1 MTWAIDT
8 SVDTGKHA
16 QHLLETGYIVWL
28 TTVDGD
34 GRPYPSPVWF
44 LYEDD
49 GTVLIYSQ
57 RNKPKLRNIGSNAAV
72 ALNFDSE
79 EKGERIVIFEGA
91 AVIDESALPA
101 IDHPAYLEKYRE
113 GIREIGMTD
122 ASFSDDYSV
131 AIRVILQ
138 NLRAW

>member
-1 MTWAIDT
+1 MTWTNDISTD
-8 SVDTGKHA
+8 SGKHA

-79 EKGERIVIFEGA
+79 DKGERIVIFEGA
-91 AVIDESALPA
+91 AVIDESATAA
-101 IDHPAYLEKYRE
+101 IDHPAYLKKYHE
-113 GIREIGMTD
+113 GILEIGMTD

>member
-1 MTWAIDT
+1 MTWTNDIAT
-8 SVDTGKHA
+8 ETGKHA
-16 QHLLETGYIVWL
+16 QHLLETAYIVWL

-44 LYEDD
+44 IYEDD

-57 RNKPKLRNIGSNAAV
+57 PNKPKLRNIGSNAAV

-91 AVIDESALPA
+91 AVIDESTTAV
-101 IDHPAYLEKYRE
+101 IDHPAYLKKYHE
-113 GIREIGMTD
+113 GILEIGMTD
-122 ASFSDDYSV
+122 ASFSDGYSV